1 MKIHRIVNPIA
12 YENTYL
18 LENEDYLLVVDP
30 GSAWEQIR
38 EPHRSTRKTN
48 CCYSPHPY
56 PLRPYHEFR
65 EGTGNLWPSTC
76 LCRCS

>member
-30 GSAWEQIR
+30 GVLGNKFAAASINSQNQLLLF
-38 EPHRSTRKTN
+38 S
-48 CCYSPHPY
+48 SPIP
-56 PLRPYHEFR
+56 
-65 EGTGNLWPSTC
+65 TTTIS
-76 LCRCS
+76 

>member
-38 EPHRSTRKTN
+38 SRIDQLAKPIAAI
-48 CCYSPHPY
+48 
-56 PLRPYHEFR
+56 LRPYHEFR
-65 EGTGNLWPSTC
+65 EGAGNLWPSTC